1 MTMNPNN
8 RKNHSVEAEMSV
20 LGTMLLS
27 EGAAQEAVGA
37 LRAENFYRPSHQVV
51 FKAMA
56 GLVEANRPL
65 DIVSVAHALGEAG
78 LDAIGGTDFLSAVDL
93 YVPSAANSA
102 GYIQIVKDEWTRR
115 DMEAKARKLMAL
127 CQDPAADLADVRAY
141 ASVLEQMPTGVGS
154 PFVLIGDVEIGEE
167 TGGVS
172 TGWRELDT
180 KIDTGG
186 YPKGQMTVVRA
197 YHKGGKSTFK
207 ASSAV
212 RLAEQGL
219 KVGYAVFADLNRQQ
233 LKRRVMRQLTKW
245 SKRPL
250 RDLNAAAD
258 FDDALQAVMGWDM
271 WVYDAADLDDG
282 TDIETFA
289 AWLKAA
295 HAKHGFDVFFLDYA
309 QEITSRDP
317 KAYNEI
323 AEANIVA
330 RKVNNLARRTGLPL
344 VVGSQITE
352 GKDGEKAKTKYSR
365 AWEEKAGWV
374 MTLERE
380 APETVNLTIDYS
392 RFGAQGTSLKLFWDN
407 ERISVRP
414 QTA

>member
-1 MTMNPNN
+1 
-8 RKNHSVEAEMSV
+8 MSV
-20 LGTMLLS
+20 LGAMLLDG
-27 EGAAQEAVGA
+27 GAAQQMAGTLKPEH
-37 LRAENFYRPSHQVV
+37 FYRPGHRTIYA
-51 FKAMA
+51 AMLA
-56 GLVEANRPL
+56 LVEGNAPVDFTTLR
-65 DIVSVAHALGEAG
+65 ATLGDKLG
-78 LDAIGGTDFLSAVDL
+78 DVGGMAYLQELDL
-93 YVPSAANSA
+93 YVPSASNCGHYAE
-102 GYIQIVKDEWTRR
+102 IVKKEWTRR
-115 DMEAKARKLMAL
+115 DLEARARRLLAL
-127 CQDPAADLADVRAY
+127 TQDPEASMDDVKAY
-141 ASVLEQMPTGVGS
+141 LHAFEQMPTATAD

-167 TGGVS
+167 NGGVS
-172 TGWRELDT
+172 TGWQELDLMND
-180 KIDTGG
+180 IGG
-186 YPKGQMTVVRA
+186 YPEGQMTVVRA

-212 RLAEQGL
+212 RLAERGL
-219 KVGYAVFADLNRQQ
+219 RVGYAVFADLNRQQ
-233 LKRRVMRQLTKW
+233 FKRRVMRQLTKW
-245 SKRPL
+245 GKRPL

-258 FDDALQAVMGWDM
+258 FDEALQNVLGWDM

-295 HAKHGFDVFFLDYA
+295 HAKHKFDVFFLDYA

-317 KAYNEI
+317 KAFNEI
-323 AEANIVA
+323 SEANIVA

-380 APETVNLTIDYS
+380 DQTTVNLTIDYS
-392 RFGAQGTSLKLFWDN
+392 RFGAQGTALKFDWDN
-407 ERISVRP
+407 DRILVRP
-414 QTA
+414 RAA